1 MKRSYKYQTTI
12 ETIYIALEVH
22 FKRNKAHIVHG
33 IGKKKKKN
41 THSWDKIMLQI
52 LNQKAKR
59 KKIGGGI

>member
-33 IGKKKKKN
+33 IGKKKKK
-41 THSWDKIMLQI
+41 THIHGTK
-52 LNQKAKR
+52 
-59 KKIGGGI
+59 